1 LKSEGVHVTEWEPG
15 NATEHQLFVEL
26 PWQHVPTLLTNIA
39 SNHDCIQLA
48 SMIDAITKES
58 RVAVLN
64 LANDAQRWPDTPPLR
79 KVLGDLAHQ
88 QKWIKRVDY
97 SRKAFEFALPRLPD
111 GGVLKR
117 RLEWPYCCR
126 W

>member
-1 LKSEGVHVTEWEPG
+1 
-15 NATEHQLFVEL
+15 
-26 PWQHVPTLLTNIA
+26 
-39 SNHDCIQLA
+39 
-48 SMIDAITKES
+48 MIDAITKES
-58 RVAVLN
+58 RVAAFN

-97 SRKAFEFALPRLPD
+97 SRKAFEFSLPRLPG

-117 RLEWPYCCR
+117 RLALLWDWVQSHE
-126 W
+126 